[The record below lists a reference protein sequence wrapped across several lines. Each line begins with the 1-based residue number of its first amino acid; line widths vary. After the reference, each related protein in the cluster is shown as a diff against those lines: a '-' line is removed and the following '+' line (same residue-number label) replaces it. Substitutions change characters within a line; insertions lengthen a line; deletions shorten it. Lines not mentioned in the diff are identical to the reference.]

1 MGFQRKSL
9 AVFLASAAL
18 AVGGTMATAAPA
30 SAAQTCPAGNLC
42 LYASTGFN
50 NMGLRTVNT
59 SECFQLAFYN
69 LIDGDGILSY
79 RNNLSVKAVLWH
91 TTSVHQEW
99 VADGTIGAG
108 SFSSNTNGNLSH
120 AVLVC
125 TGGHSPYW
133 SQA

>member
-1 MGFQRKSL
+1 M
-9 AVFLASAAL
+9 LASVAL
-18 AVGGTMATAAPA
+18 AAGGTVATATPA
-30 SAAQTCPAGNLC
+30 SAAQACPADNLC

-50 NMGLRTVNT
+50 NMGLRTVKT

-91 TTSVHQEW
+91 TSNVNLEW
-99 VADGTIGAG
+99 VADGTISAG
-108 SFSSNTNGNLSH
+108 SFSSNTSGNFSD

-125 TGGHSPYW
+125 TGGRSPYW

>member
-1 MGFQRKSL
+1 MRFWRKSS
-9 AVFLASAAL
+9 AAMLASVAL
-18 AVGGTMATAAPA
+18 AAGGTIATASPA
-30 SAAQTCPAGNLC
+30 SAAQTCPADNLC

-50 NMGLRTVNT
+50 NMGLRTVKT

-69 LIDGDGILSY
+69 LSGGIWSY

-91 TTSVHQEW
+91 TSSVNQEW
-99 VADGTIGAG
+99 VADGTISSGG
-108 SFSSNTNGNLSH
+108 FSSNTSGNFNN

-125 TGGHSPYW
+125 TGGRSPYW